1 MLKDI
6 MIKSSYYDY
15 IYKVEGE
22 KLILRPEKMF
32 EAGGVYLIVDKELK
46 LIWIWAGS
54 QSRLFHR
61 YMAANFAGKLK
72 TKKKF
77 YNFKY
82 EVIKQGIEPPEFH
95 IIFKEIKENNTELNF
110 PGQSRHILVKSE
122 GSGTSSLP
130 NLIVESDFSQS
141 DTNLSNSLK
150 SHLKKIF
157 SEIKEIQMGIK
168 YSMNHIQQR
177 FAEIEKILEK

>member
-1 MLKDI
+1 MLK
-6 MIKSSYYDY
+6 SGYYDY

-22 KLILRPEKMF
+22 TLTLRPEKMF
-32 EAGGVYLIVDKELK
+32 EADGVYLIVDKELK

-54 QSRLFHR
+54 RSRLFHR

-82 EVIKQGIEPPEFH
+82 EVIKQGIEPHEFH
-95 IIFKEIKENNTELNF
+95 IIFKEIKENNIELTF

-122 GSGTSSLP
+122 ASSEKFSDNSLSGQMFELDS
-130 NLIVESDFSQS
+130 SQS
-141 DTNLSNSLK
+141 DANLSRSVK
-150 SHLKKIF
+150 TRLKKIL
-157 SEIKEIQMGIK
+157 SEIQEIQLGIK
-168 YSMNHIQQR
+168 YSINHIQQR
-177 FAEIEKILEK
+177 FEEIEKILEK